1 MKIFHI
7 NCSDKVG
14 GEAIA
19 ENRIHNALFGSKI
32 DSYMIAKKSICKNEK
47 ILSQNISIKN

>member
-1 MKIFHI
+1 MKILHI

-19 ENRIHNALFGSKI
+19 ENRIHNALFKSKI
-32 DSYMIAKKSICKNEK
+32 DSYMIVKKSIGKDEK
-47 ILSQNISIKN
+47 ILS